1 MNTNKKTQEF
11 IIEYCNTYPKL
22 EIQDILKTLH
32 QSVFGCEHFVTDN
45 AYTYLLKELDGI
57 DETNNSYSETL
68 DGDFSRIYL
77 SYVSDNMLSKETL
90 FKIFSLSSKKSCEN
104 TTALEKKLTTL
115 TKLVESGQIPFSAEE
130 IIRVI
135 DNWKENDYCAMHHSD
150 TYRTLYSP
158 HYRVVHNDF
167 IKLLPLLSAIDKL
180 LAEKGQVN
188 IAIDGGSASGK
199 TTLSALLSEI
209 YECNVF
215 HMDDFFLR
223 PEQRTAER
231 LNEAGG
237 NVDRERFLKE
247 VLIPLTK
254 AKSLE
259 YKRFDCSTQAILS
272 PEIIKPKKLNIIEG
286 AYSLH
291 PTLQKYYDFKVFLNV
306 DKDLQTARIHKRN
319 SEYLQDRF
327 FNEWIPMENRYF
339 NEFNIKDICDLCL
352 EIENEQ

>member
-1 MNTNKKTQEF
+1 MNTQNKTTEF
-11 IIEYCNTYPKL
+11 IIEYYKAYPKL

-32 QSVFGCEHFVTDN
+32 QSVFGCGHFVNGN
-45 AYTYLLKELDGI
+45 AYSYLLNELDCI
-57 DETNNSYSETL
+57 CETNNSYIEAL

-115 TKLVESGQIPFSAEE
+115 TKLVESGQTPFSAEE

-209 YECNVF
+209 YDCNVF

-223 PEQRTAER
+223 PEQRSSKR
-231 LNEAGG
+231 LEEAGG
-237 NVDRERFLKE
+237 NVDRERFLEE
-247 VLIPLTK
+247 VLLPLYNG
-254 AKSLE
+254 E
-259 YKRFDCSTQAILS
+259 NIIYRPFDCGTQTILS
-272 PEIIKPKKLNIIEG
+272 SEIIKPKKLNIIEG

-291 PTLQKYYDFKVFLNV
+291 PELQKYYDYKVFLDV
-306 DKDLQTARIHKRN
+306 DKDLQKARIHKRN
-319 SEYLQDRF
+319 SECLQDRF
-327 FNEWIPMENRYF
+327 FNEWIPMENLYF
-339 NEFNIKDICDLCL
+339 NEFNIKNICDLCL